1 MPELPQPPH
10 QAPPSTPRSF
20 DVEAVQYL
28 DALYGAAMRLTRD
41 VHAAQDL
48 VQDTYVKALRFGHR
62 FEPGSNLRGWLFTIL
77 HNTFRNDRRGAGRD
91 PVEVDSDVVER
102 SATEVDTEVTPETE
116 LIRAA
121 SAAELRTALDGLP
134 DAYRQAVWLRDV
146 EEFSYAEIAAILEV
160 PIGTVMSRIARGRRL
175 LQQSLRAPTTRS
187 ARRGQV

>member
-1 MPELPQPPH
+1 MSESELPQPPP
-10 QAPPSTPRSF
+10 AGRPL
-20 DVEAVQYL
+20 DAAAVEHL
-28 DALYGAAMRLTRD
+28 DALFAAAMRLTRD

-91 PVEVDSDVVER
+91 PVDVDSDVVDR
-102 SATEVDTEVTPETE
+102 AADGTEDAVTPESE

-121 SAAELRTALDGLP
+121 TAAELRTVLDGLP
-134 DAYRQAVWLRDV
+134 AAYRQAVWLRDV
-146 EEFSYAEIAAILEV
+146 EEFSYAEIAAMLGV

-175 LQQSLRAPTTRS
+175 LQKSLRGGS
-187 ARRGQV
+187 SS